1 MSRLTYLNKLQCSQT
16 GNFNMKVKPL
26 ENLPVVATVLLLL
39 LTSVAVEPSAETVR
53 PSDEPD
59 AAPGNDVELDAASAQ
74 PEPTEAVETQ
84 EENTATNASAAELE
98 ANFAEAISR
107 GEVLIGMSM
116 DDVVRSRGEP
126 LRKEVIPPD
135 AELWYFD
142 DGEVAFSSGLVSYA
156 SLSAH
161 STKSDRTISSPSIVP
176 PVDRAQPV
184 EQMESDSVV
193 PAPTVAVG
201 DRYVYESFDPDR
213 PQDSIRT
220 QRTITSTG
228 NGIVMSSLL
237 LGKRGARPR
246 RLIFDD
252 EWSLVATRDADG
264 DGHDYTPPLQYFDFP
279 LKIGKTWSRVT
290 TERSTETGKTRTHTA
305 TGRVIDWEEV
315 RVPAGTFWGLKVV
328 LKTELFDPAK
338 GERVSSTDVSWYVP
352 SVRRSVKSDVIGKG
366 GRRRVIQLLDY
377 RLTR

>member
-1 MSRLTYLNKLQCSQT
+1 
-16 GNFNMKVKPL
+16 
-26 ENLPVVATVLLLL
+26 
-39 LTSVAVEPSAETVR
+39 
-53 PSDEPD
+53 
-59 AAPGNDVELDAASAQ
+59 
-74 PEPTEAVETQ
+74 
-84 EENTATNASAAELE
+84 
-98 ANFAEAISR
+98 
-107 GEVLIGMSM
+107 MSM